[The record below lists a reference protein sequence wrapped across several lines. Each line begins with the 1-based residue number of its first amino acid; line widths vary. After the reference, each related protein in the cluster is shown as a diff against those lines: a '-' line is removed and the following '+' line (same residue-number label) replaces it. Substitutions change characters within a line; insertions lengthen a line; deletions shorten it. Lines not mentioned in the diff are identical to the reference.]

1 MNLKLA
7 PLSVVLSAAALMLS
21 PLHAAAETVR
31 IGILHVNDVYQIRP
45 DNGQKGGIA
54 RAATLRQQ
62 LAPQYD
68 RLFFTFGGDTLSPSV
83 TSSTFKGKQMIAAW
97 NEAGLDVAVLGNHEF
112 DHGQVVL
119 EQRLQESNFPW
130 LAANLMGKAS
140 ANQETAQ
147 ALPNVLAYQR
157 YEVAGMKIAFL
168 GVITENTVSSSRAGA
183 TMRFQ
188 PAVDTACATAKRL
201 RESHQADVVVALT
214 HIDVEDDRKLAATCP
229 VDLILGGH
237 DHIEVSEQ
245 VNGKPIAKAGSDA
258 AKAVLAEISIDSA
271 SHLPAPVTVRLIPL
285 DANIPENAAVR
296 EVAQQYEG
304 KLQQELKKP
313 IGQTIKALDA
323 RTQSVRMHATNAGT
337 LVAEAFRSGLNADFA
352 IVNGGSLRSDKLVGP
367 GVLRRQDI
375 KQLLPFENHVY
386 KLSLTGE
393 ALLQVMKNLGTALG
407 QRPQGRYPHVAGLQ
421 LVWEGG
427 QIATVHDQHGKPLS
441 PNRVYTLAVTDFLAE
456 GNNGYDGLKRAK
468 RLNTEDTAP
477 IETELVMQYI
487 EKKKVIR

>member
-1 MNLKLA
+1 MKIRLA
-7 PLSVVLSAAALMLS
+7 PFALLSTLVAL
-21 PLHAAAETVR
+21 PLGAVAETVR

-45 DNGQKGGIA
+45 DNGKQGGIA

-68 RLFFTFGGDTLSPSV
+68 KLFFTFGGDTLSPSV

-97 NEAGLDVAVLGNHEF
+97 NAAGIDVAVLGNHEF
-112 DHGQVVL
+112 DHGQAVL

-130 LAANLMGKAS
+130 LVANLLGKGKVDNRNAPP
-140 ANQETAQ
+140 
-147 ALPNVLAYQR
+147 LPNVLAYQR
-157 YEVAGMKIAFL
+157 YDVAGMKIAFL
-168 GVITENTVSSSRAGA
+168 GVITENTVHSSRAGA
-183 TMRFQ
+183 VMQFQ
-188 PAVDTACATAKRL
+188 PAIETACAVAQSL
-201 RESHQADVVVALT
+201 RQSHQADVVIALT

-271 SHLPAPVTVRLIPL
+271 SHLPAPVAVRLIPL
-285 DANIPENAAVR
+285 EAAIAEAPAVR

-304 KLQQELKKP
+304 KLQQELQKP
-313 IGQTIKALDA
+313 VGKTVKALDA
-323 RTQSVRMHATNAGT
+323 RTQSVRLHATNAGS
-337 LVAEAFRSGLNADFA
+337 LVAEAFRSGLKTDFA
-352 IVNGGSLRSDKLVGP
+352 IVNGGALRSDKLLGP
-367 GVLRRQDI
+367 GTLRREDI

-393 ALLQVMKNLGTALG
+393 ALLQVMQNLGAGLG

-427 QIATVHDQHGKPLS
+427 QIATVHNQHGKPLN
-441 PNRVYTLAVTDFLAE
+441 PNKVYTLAVTDFLAD